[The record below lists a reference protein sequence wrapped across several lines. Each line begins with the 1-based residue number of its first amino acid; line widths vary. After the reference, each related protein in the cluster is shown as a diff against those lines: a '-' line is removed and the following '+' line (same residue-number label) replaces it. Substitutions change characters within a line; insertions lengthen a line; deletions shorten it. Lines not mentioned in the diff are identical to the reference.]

1 MQAILPTVKIFRP
14 SITARQQIE
23 PEPPVH
29 KALLPEELLQVGLQ
43 TLQVVAH

>member
-1 MQAILPTVKIFRP
+1 MQAILPTEKIFRP

-29 KALLPEELLQVGLQ
+29 KALLHEELLQVGLQ